1 MFLLLSSTLFLAQ
14 THFHSTI
21 SLRSGILPAGAIVW
35 QPPSRSPP
43 PSLLL
48 SSPSSS
54 LCEKVHQ
61 LRTGEGIMAKI
72 VLKAN
77 TNGVEIGGN
86 R

>member
-21 SLRSGILPAGAIVW
+21 SLLLIQQELSSGSRHFH
-35 QPPSRSPP
+35 QPPTTLM
-43 PSLLL
+43 LL
-48 SSPSSS
+48 SSS